1 MSKKFLVASES
12 KIKDR
17 DDLIHYRNFRVVEA
31 MTPEGAEQIYANIHQ
46 VKNSY
51 YRSKCIC
58 RMYDDEPSG
67 VISEKR
73 VFAYLSDVTDKL
85 NRVYDHITTKR
96 EDD

>member
-1 MSKKFLVASES
+1 
-12 KIKDR
+12 
-17 DDLIHYRNFRVVEA
+17 
-31 MTPEGAEQIYANIHQ
+31 
-46 VKNSY
+46 
-51 YRSKCIC
+51 
-58 RMYDDEPSG
+58 MYDDEPSG